1 MNIKAKTRPF
11 GLKHSGWPHSKLSC
25 LATVTEDMSGTDQ
38 RQLFRRSGSCQL
50 WSMMVEMGWFWGLLC
65 CLRDWAA
72 CSHWS
77 YYEFSIIWLSAW
89 RLCEAICL
97 KVEAEQEVEPFN
109 GIMIQNVQVTAP
121 RQGSK
126 RKKMWC
132 YGLVRSILY
141 RFKYQMSRS
150 SRSFKRVVKNSSAHR
165 CCRLVGNYA
174 KQKHSY

>member
-11 GLKHSGWPHSKLSC
+11 GIKHSGWPHSKLSC
-25 LATVTEDMSGTDQ
+25 LATVTEDMSGTDH

-109 GIMIQNVQVTAP
+109 GIIIQNAQVTAP

-126 RKKMWC
+126 RKKCGVMGWSGQYFTDLNTKC
-132 YGLVRSILY
+132 PAAQGVLRELSKIVLHTD
-141 RFKYQMSRS
+141 
-150 SRSFKRVVKNSSAHR
+150 A
-165 CCRLVGNYA
+165 A
-174 KQKHSY
+174 D